1 MIYVNISEYHW
12 LQIFLIAIVQEI
24 FKLQSSLKLR
34 LAKDGGSIPENLNFI
49 YEHYF
54 CTQGSIIYV
63 MLYAIWWYLFNLKN
77 AKNTHEEVLLLAKLQ
92 ATNGTRSRK
101 ASQSLKST
109 KYMSD
114 LMIKSQM

>member
-1 MIYVNISEYHW
+1 MVDPYQKILTLFTNTTFAHKVRS
-12 LQIFLIAIVQEI
+12 
-24 FKLQSSLKLR
+24 
-34 LAKDGGSIPENLNFI
+34 
-49 YEHYF
+49 
-54 CTQGSIIYV
+54 YV